1 MAGCKA
7 HRYSC
12 KCWRPNGASS
22 APLEPQSTSVQ
33 QFKGTDIL
41 VFIYIWITDARHVA
55 NFGFLWDYLDG
66 FIYDFCLLCSCRF
79 TINRTRSSRQQV
91 RWSIIDR
98 VHMGRREDQGTRQ
111 GRADFRSDSELGV
124 GSDSP
129 LGELVCCSGFV
140 ADVKTKERI
149 ENRERKRWR
158 IWPHMSCDIPALLVV
173 GWCCE
178 KCERCCRCCCCAP
191 PAHAVCAIR
200 FFKTPVSEMNPPYL
214 QTAMPTSS
222 IAPGGI
228 VKSINLKC
236 LRCVGSAMQ
245 QGSLKERMHD
255 CILYR
260 HEVWLD

>member
-1 MAGCKA
+1 MV
-7 HRYSC
+7 
-12 KCWRPNGASS
+12 
-22 APLEPQSTSVQ
+22 LFMIFIFSVR
-33 QFKGTDIL
+33 F
-41 VFIYIWITDARHVA
+41 
-55 NFGFLWDYLDG
+55 
-66 FIYDFCLLCSCRF
+66 SCRF
-79 TINRTRSSRQQV
+79 TINKSRSSCRQV
-91 RWSIIDR
+91 RWSIIDQLP
-98 VHMGRREDQGTRQ
+98 VGRREKQGRRQ
-111 GRADFRSDSELGV
+111 GRADVRLDCELGV
-124 GSDSP
+124 GCDSP
-129 LGELVCCSGFV
+129 LGEPVCCSAFV
-140 ADVKTKERI
+140 GDAKTKKRI
-149 ENRERKRWR
+149 ENRERKRRR
-158 IWPHMSCDIPALLVV
+158 IWPNMSCDIPALLVS

-178 KCERCCRCCCCAP
+178 KCERCCCCCCAP
-191 PAHAVCAIR
+191 PAHAMCAIR